1 MAPTSGENTFGH
13 AQQQA
18 VLDEEISCVRLI
30 TLNNPSKLN
39 IITPEV
45 VKQLAVLYEKW
56 EKADDVEIIII
67 KGAGRAFC
75 AGGDLRMFYH
85 GKAEKH
91 VIEAVYKM
99 YWLVY
104 HIHTYKKVLV
114 AILHAT
120 TMGGGASLTVPSM
133 FTVVTEKTVL
143 AAPEAGLGFHTDASL
158 SYILSHL
165 PGHLGEYLA
174 LTGARI
180 DGADMLS
187 IGLGTHYV
195 PSEKLPELEKCL
207 VNLKSGDKSIIREA
221 IEDFSIE
228 VQPGEKSILHL
239 RSLIDK
245 CFSKDTVEEIIE
257 SLIAEG
263 NIEGN
268 EFVQGT
274 IKILKR
280 SSPTGLKMTL
290 KSVRQARNQTLG
302 ECLKKEFRLTL
313 NTLRGVISNDMYEG
327 IRAQTIDK
335 DFSPKWNPASLSE
348 ITEEKLDLVF
358 KAFDEKSELQIP
370 QEEKIA
376 RWEGKFESSGYYVL

>member
-1 MAPTSGENTFGH
+1 MPIMAEGGFVRGVELDRAKEYHTEIKEMTV
-13 AQQQA
+13 
-18 VLDEEISCVRLI
+18 VLDEEIGHVRLI

-45 VKQLAVLYEKW
+45 VKRLAELYEKW
-56 EKADDVEIIII
+56 EKANDVEIIVI

-75 AGGDLRMFYH
+75 AGGDLRMFYY

-99 YWLVY
+99 YWLEY
-104 HIHTYKKVLV
+104 HIHTYKKALV
-114 AILHAT
+114 AIVHAT
-120 TMGGGASLTVPSM
+120 AMGGGASLTVPST

-158 SYILSHL
+158 SYILSRL

-174 LTGARI
+174 LTGARV
-180 DGADMLS
+180 DGAEMVA
-187 IGLGTHYV
+187 IGLGTHYL
-195 PSEKLPELEKCL
+195 PSEKLPELEKRL
-207 VNLKSGDKSIIREA
+207 INLKSGDKSIIRAA
-221 IEDFSIE
+221 IEELSIE
-228 VQPGEKSILHL
+228 VQPGEKSVLFN

-245 CFSKDTVEEIIE
+245 CFSKDTVEGIID
-257 SLIAEG
+257 SLITES

-268 EFVQGT
+268 EWVERT
-274 IKILKR
+274 IKTLKR

-290 KSVRQARNQTLG
+290 KSVRQARNQTLS

-327 IRAQTIDK
+327 IRAQNIDK
-335 DFSPKWNPASLSE
+335 DFSPKWNPPSLRE

-358 KAFDEKSELQIP
+358 QPFEEKFELQIL
-370 QEEKIA
+370 QDEKIP
-376 RWEGKFESSGYYVL
+376 